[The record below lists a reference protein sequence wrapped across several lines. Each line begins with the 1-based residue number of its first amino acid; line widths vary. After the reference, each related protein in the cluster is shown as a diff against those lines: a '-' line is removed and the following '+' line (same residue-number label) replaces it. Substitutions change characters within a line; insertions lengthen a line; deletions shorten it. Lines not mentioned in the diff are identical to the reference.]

1 MIIKCPECGHQVS
14 DKAPICPS
22 CGVEIAGHIIKCSN
36 CGELYL
42 KEDGMCPNC
51 HYVAPQT
58 ISHPNITISK
68 EEVISEANI
77 TIDTKDNQ
85 DVIIRDT
92 ENSINERQAT
102 SEVIATTLL
111 NISETEGQE
120 ERSAL
125 STAPTPAQTIESD
138 YSKVEDSFSTD
149 DVKGI
154 PNRRSHKSL
163 IIAIAIAILAG
174 IIFLFI
180 YKKTKPNTEAQEYEL
195 ALKSNDLTLLNKYLE
210 NFPEA
215 PINHRK
221 MISTLLSKNSSS
233 IDTDNWNNII
243 KINTREAYQQYLA
256 AHPNTPHKK
265 EIMVKLDEL
274 DWQKTIVSNT
284 EKAYLDY
291 LTNHPNGIHKHEAE
305 EKLKMILVKP
315 ASKDEQAKAI
325 ACVRQLLVG
334 MNTRSK
340 DKITGAVASQLN
352 FLGAS
357 GATAQDIIKYMN
369 DKLYQADVKTI
380 NWHLGSS
387 DEIVSTVGTDS
398 TIQIKMP
405 AKLII
410 NRKGGKVAKNYIV
423 KATIK
428 LGRINKVTW
437 N

>member
-1 MIIKCPECGHQVS
+1 
-14 DKAPICPS
+14 
-22 CGVEIAGHIIKCSN
+22 
-36 CGELYL
+36 
-42 KEDGMCPNC
+42 
-51 HYVAPQT
+51 
-58 ISHPNITISK
+58 
-68 EEVISEANI
+68 
-77 TIDTKDNQ
+77 
-85 DVIIRDT
+85 
-92 ENSINERQAT
+92 
-102 SEVIATTLL
+102 
-111 NISETEGQE
+111 
-120 ERSAL
+120 
-125 STAPTPAQTIESD
+125 
-138 YSKVEDSFSTD
+138 
-149 DVKGI
+149 
-154 PNRRSHKSL
+154 
-163 IIAIAIAILAG
+163 
-174 IIFLFI
+174 
-180 YKKTKPNTEAQEYEL
+180 
-195 ALKSNDLTLLNKYLE
+195 
-210 NFPEA
+210 
-215 PINHRK
+215 

-305 EKLKMILVKP
+305 EKLKTILVKP